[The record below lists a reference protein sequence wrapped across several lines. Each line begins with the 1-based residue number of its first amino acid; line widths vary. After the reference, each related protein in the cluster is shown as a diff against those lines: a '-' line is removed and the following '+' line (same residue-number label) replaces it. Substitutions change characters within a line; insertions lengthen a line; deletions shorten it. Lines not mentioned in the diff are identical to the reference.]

1 MKTIWNKCT
10 FSLSP
15 GEYRCLK
22 FKSRSP
28 VRRNRCLK
36 KEAFKPYETITVR
49 TSNVANHSSWQPIET
64 APENILIDT
73 KVEYEFKV
81 GVNQYL
87 IKINEYWMEADKITY
102 VYYTPTHWRPIK
114 RR

>member
-36 KEAFKPYETITVR
+36 KEVVKPYETITVR

-73 KVEYEFKV
+73 RIDDERGCRNHQPLIKN
-81 GVNQYL
+81 NQYWFHE
-87 IKINEYWMEADKITY
+87 KKTMY

-114 RR
+114 RK